1 MMRTRASSFVL
12 ALLGCAALSGPASA
26 ETRVSVSGSS
36 IRVSDI
42 DPTVAPEL
50 ADIDLGRAPPP
61 GSSRLMS
68 QKEIRQRLRE
78 AGADPAR
85 VNVPKVVRIEAPVE
99 RWKPEEVAVRA
110 DAAVRA
116 SLPPGVTLVKLVAKL
131 GVLVPPGTT
140 VASAR
145 PVVPHSVGRHDI
157 TLVAELRRD
166 DEVVARAPLS
176 LTVEVGPDAFAPAVR
191 KGDRMTLVVEQG
203 NARIGATAVALG
215 DANLGDS
222 IWFKVT
228 ATGKT
233 LKARVTSRDVGMVV
247 DL

>member
-1 MMRTRASSFVL
+1 MMRARASSFL
-12 ALLGCAALSGPASA
+12 AALVACAALSGPAGA

-42 DPTVAPEL
+42 DPGVAPEL

-61 GSSRLMS
+61 GSSRLLS
-68 QKEIRQRLRE
+68 QKEIRLRLRE

-85 VNVPKVVRIEAPVE
+85 VSVPKVVRVETAAE

-116 SLPPGVTLVKLVAKL
+116 ALPAGVTLVKLAARQ

-140 VASAR
+140 VASAK
-145 PVVPHSVGRHDI
+145 PVVPRSVGRHDI

-176 LTVEVGPDAFAPAVR
+176 LTVEVGPDAFAPVVR
-191 KGDRMTLVVEQG
+191 KGDRMTIVVEHG
-203 NARIGATAVALG
+203 NARVGATAVALG
-215 DANLGDS
+215 DANQGDA
-222 IWFKVT
+222 IWFKVL

-233 LKARVTSRDVGMVV
+233 IKARVASREVGMVV